1 MIHWQVKFRSL
12 RDNMLYTVSIYDA
25 DYSGDP
31 IILRGAARPFETEED
46 SRDADGMFN
55 DIITQSG
62 YLRIVNNNKDYNG
75 NALANNWWRGMIPET
90 DISRPVILTDDE
102 DNVMWQGFL
111 QAQNFG
117 FQMYVN
123 AQEIK
128 MPIQCAFST
137 LSRIDMDADA
147 YTGMKNFAA
156 LLDYALDL
164 IPIEYDKIYVQGG
177 VDAMQWMIKQFD
189 WRVFGETDQDG
200 VYDSNCSVYD
210 ALKNMCVYWGWTLR
224 THQKSLYLTFVD
236 DTSLPDFWVLTRAQL
251 TTMAGGTPMGT
262 LDTSGYGVVQ
272 VYDEFAST
280 DTIDMQMRGR
290 NKASLTSNVGEI
302 EDKMAFLYPDSVLQ
316 EMDDGGYSQD
326 ATSGIYYTPNKGS
339 FTSKWLSGT
348 MMASSVVNS
357 YFCIRRDSDTKF
369 TPVIKNA
376 APYRQNEGSFCR
388 FEQLVPNMIADGK
401 FTINFE
407 RVDNGE
413 RLDRFWF
420 GLTITDAADNTISY
434 SWDGSAWVSS
444 LSYFNTVSGLE
455 ISTSSCPITFGYI
468 TLYLKGWYDDIIADM
483 SDMELIFSRTQIKGR
498 LFNTGDRESNTY
510 TAKNDAVVKDEWTG
524 DTMFASDNYCKFGPG
539 VVVNPDK
546 TYFIGWNYLTHNNAA
561 TVPAKQ
567 PGYNP
572 IVLASPSQPEQHLVN
587 RIVNYWSK
595 SRRKI
600 ECDLQSNLLPVV
612 TPRHKVTIDGST
624 MYPVCI
630 SQNWRDDVMRLIM
643 YDVSDGQPTP
653 VLPYDA
659 EVEYIEGTGQQY
671 IDTGLK
677 GDSYRKYVIDYQATS
692 KPANPIFGMRN
703 QSSYNGGPIFSFTY
717 SGSNDMVF
725 FAKNGIVVSSN
736 NKLANKRNTNRHT
749 LVLDFKNNV
758 LTIDGI
764 SASNIL
770 SPGEFV
776 TDYNVFLCSNN
787 VAGTS
792 STPVPVKMFA
802 YQVYDR
808 NGHLIQDF
816 IPVRVSTVGYMYDR
830 VSGEM
835 HGSESTTVFL
845 AGPDKNT

>member
-12 RDNMLYTVSIYDA
+12 RDNTLYTASIYD
-25 DYSGDP
+25 DEYSGDP
-31 IILRGAARPFETEED
+31 IILRGAARPFETEEN
-46 SRDADGMFN
+46 SKDADDMFN

-75 NALANNWWRGMIPET
+75 NALANNWWRNLIPET
-90 DISRPVILTDDE
+90 DISRPVVLTDDE

-117 FQMYVN
+117 VQMYVN
-123 AQEIK
+123 AQEIGL
-128 MPIQCAFST
+128 PIQCALST

-147 YTGMKNFAA
+147 YTGMKNFAF
-156 LLDYALDL
+156 LLDYALNL
-164 IPIEYDKIYVQGG
+164 IPLDYNNIYVQGG
-177 VDAMQWMIKQFD
+177 ADAMQWMIKQFD

-224 THQKSLYLTFVD
+224 THQESLYLTFVD
-236 DTSLPDFWVLTRAQL
+236 DTSLPNFLNLTRAQL
-251 TTMAGGTPMGT
+251 TTMASGTPMGT
-262 LDTSGYGVVQ
+262 IDTSGYGVVP
-272 VYDEFAST
+272 VYDEFASANT
-280 DTIDMQMRGR
+280 QDMQMRGR
-290 NKASLTSNVGEI
+290 NKASLTANVGEI
-302 EDKMAFLYPDSVLQ
+302 EDKMAYLYPDSVLH
-316 EMDDGGYSQD
+316 EMDEGGYSPD
-326 ATSGIYYTPNKGS
+326 STTGIEYTPNKGS
-339 FTSKWLSGT
+339 FTSKWLQGA

-357 YFCIRRDSDTKF
+357 YFCIRRESNGTKF

-444 LSYFNTVSGLE
+444 LSYFNTASGLE
-455 ISTSSCPITFGYI
+455 IPTSSCPITFGYI
-468 TLYLKGWYDDIIADM
+468 TLYLKGWYEDIIADM

-498 LFNTGDRESNTY
+498 LFNTGNRESNTY
-510 TAKNDAVVKDEWTG
+510 TAKNDAVVKNEWDG
-524 DTMFASDNYCKFGPG
+524 NTMFASDNYCKFGPG

-561 TVPAKQ
+561 TIPEKQ

-587 RIVNYWSK
+587 RIVSYWSQ

-630 SQNWRDDVMRLIM
+630 SRNWRDDVLKVTM
-643 YDVSDGQPTP
+643 YDIGEYVPPTP

-659 EVEYIEGTGQQY
+659 EVEYIVNTGNQY
-671 IDTGLK
+671 IDTGIVLGQQTNEVK
-677 GDSYRKYVIDYQATS
+677 NVIVAS
-692 KPANPIFGMRN
+692 FSVFNVNN
-703 QSSYNGGPIFSFTY
+703 QSLMLSSSLPTRGIQIYTYGANSLYNQGANVTLASDEKHTITTTTTATKRTIQLDSGNVVEQNYSRTISDNLNLYILGDPDFS
-717 SGSNDMVF
+717 G
-725 FAKNGIVVSSN
+725 N
-736 NKLANKRNTNRHT
+736 NRAARCKCYAWQ
-749 LVLDFKNNV
+749 VYINNV
-758 LTIDGI
+758 I
-764 SASNIL
+764 
-770 SPGEFV
+770 V
-776 TDYNVFLCSNN
+776 RDY
-787 VAGTS
+787 
-792 STPVPVKMFA
+792 
-802 YQVYDR
+802 
-808 NGHLIQDF
+808 
-816 IPVRVSTVGYMYDR
+816 IPVRVGQVGYMYDR
-830 VSGEM
+830 VSGELFGNDGA
-835 HGSESTTVFL
+835 GSFTIGS
-845 AGPDKNT
+845 DKNA